1 MSGGRWS
8 AFHMPVTDKAFC
20 IVREGHTPKFGS
32 DHPESV
38 EDVLLNTLP
47 PWAFMEGVL
56 YNVHVRVDHDSAAG
70 EASFPCILGEM
81 GNKIGGLYST
91 NDGELRVYDGDF
103 LSGAVAAS
111 FLVGGWVVPYCID
124 GGDEMGVI
132 DRQQQLKLFCRDKE
146 GVVYEGGATL
156 VLQWIDFLEDAGLF
170 GFLKVID
177 QGSAGQVLGGDVE
190 CPLHFTIGSRML

>member
-47 PWAFMEGVL
+47 PWAFMEGVF
-56 YNVHVRVDHDSAAG
+56 YNVHIRVDHDSPAS

-81 GNKIGGLYST
+81 GNEVGGLYST
-91 NDGELRVYDGDF
+91 DDGELWVDDGNLF
-103 LSGAVAAS
+103 GGAMPS
-111 FLVGGWVVPYCID
+111 CLFMGGGVIPYCID
-124 GGDEMGVI
+124 
-132 DRQQQLKLFCRDKE
+132 C
-146 GVVYEGGATL
+146 
-156 VLQWIDFLEDAGLF
+156 
-170 GFLKVID
+170 
-177 QGSAGQVLGGDVE
+177 
-190 CPLHFTIGSRML
+190 